1 MSFRISNTG
10 ASKAFAIATSGSSS
24 CEAATIDPAVIPQV
38 QTHKIDRLNSIGST
52 TQKSNDWVI
61 VNTAASMRVLNVLR
75 HWVTKHFSVRKL
87 FLVLI
92 YFYFQLKF
100 LVS

>member
-24 CEAATIDPAVIPQV
+24 CETNTTTEPVVVPHV
-38 QTHKIDRLNSIGST
+38 QAQKFDRLNSIGST

-75 HWVTKHFSVRKL
+75 HWVTKHFSVKVL
-87 FLVLI
+87 FLNSMNLS
-92 YFYFQLKF
+92 K
-100 LVS
+100 